1 MARVAPVTESAGPRS
16 RRLGAVQLEAPAG
29 SAIIWNAALWHQGG
43 VNFGDAP
50 RWCVT
55 AYYQR
60 AWIKGKTDSVESPSC
75 WNR

>member
-1 MARVAPVTESAGPRS
+1 
-16 RRLGAVQLEAPAG
+16 
-29 SAIIWNAALWHQGG
+29 
-43 VNFGDAP
+43 
-50 RWCVT
+50 VT